1 MHSEGREQKQELL
14 ADVRPLLYC
23 NLVQSS
29 ISFIFL
35 IEQRH
40 LLVNLIKSGSV
51 LFRWISFYSTF
62 VLVQLTLSLSS
73 MVAGNFSTKNLQE
86 FEECLRCSVWAVTT
100 STLPPGLPSQTCEA
114 ESGQSDR
121 ELQQNKVY
129 FLQQQEIICKCLISL
144 SMILTTV
151 VTKVNI

>member
-1 MHSEGREQKQELL
+1 MTANIGRQSF
-14 ADVRPLLYC
+14 LYKMIPGKT
-23 NLVQSS
+23 L
-29 ISFIFL
+29 ISFPAPDD
-35 IEQRH
+35 
-40 LLVNLIKSGSV
+40 
-51 LFRWISFYSTF
+51 ISNYSDQKK
-62 VLVQLTLSLSS
+62 VSQLTLSRSS

-100 STLPPGLPSQTCEA
+100 STLPPGLPSQTCEV